1 MNRIKNCVI
10 LPPFKNSQNLLIW
23 KPAFSS
29 QILSKRQLFY
39 HYFTK
44 DKEDY
49 EKYRKANKVK
59 FRWEKNPEGPEFP
72 MRKLQIGHQDDPE
85 LWGTMDKYYKC
96 SPRFGENPKD
106 FPEFNYRDEYIYKPP
121 FLDRFASKIV
131 ASLMWAWLLYHLY
144 WNHSMLI
151 GHEYIPYPYEY
162 TDEELGIPPDD
173 APDPEYWG
181 NHDKPYRTYR

>member
-1 MNRIKNCVI
+1 MG
-10 LPPFKNSQNLLIW
+10 
-23 KPAFSS
+23 
-29 QILSKRQLFY
+29 
-39 HYFTK
+39 
-44 DKEDY
+44 
-49 EKYRKANKVK
+49 
-59 FRWEKNPEGPEFP
+59 KNPAGPEFP

-85 LWGTMDKYYKC
+85 LWGTMDGDYKC

-106 FPEFNYRDEYIYKPP
+106 FPEFNYRDEYEHQPP

-144 WNHSMLI
+144 WNHSMLL